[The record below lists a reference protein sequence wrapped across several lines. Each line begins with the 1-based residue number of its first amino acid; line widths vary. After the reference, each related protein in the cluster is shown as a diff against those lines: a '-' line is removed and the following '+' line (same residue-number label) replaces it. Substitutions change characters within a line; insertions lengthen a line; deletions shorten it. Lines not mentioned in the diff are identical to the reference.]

1 MIKRKP
7 MKYEPTPIP
16 AGEKYTKL
24 EILDKLEGYDLVDDI
39 NSIDEGMMVRYF
51 KKTEEGGLKFC
62 LGGTIVNIS
71 GLPVYF
77 MVQSGI
83 MTWSVQVANSTIF
96 RKITKQDIIINEL
109 QLKIIELEN
118 KLKYK

>member
-39 NSIDEGMMVRYF
+39 NSIDSFNLFILCILCKIRY
-51 KKTEEGGLKFC
+51 
-62 LGGTIVNIS
+62 INI
-71 GLPVYF
+71 
-77 MVQSGI
+77 
-83 MTWSVQVANSTIF
+83 NSI
-96 RKITKQDIIINEL
+96 
-109 QLKIIELEN
+109 
-118 KLKYK
+118 